1 MSQNITKKMM
11 KNLNKTFH
19 LYFEY
24 NEFDSPD
31 IKGSYEN
38 MDVSFLNKIA
48 YARKTAGCAFKIT
61 SGYRSPAHNAKVGG
75 VPSSSHTI
83 GRACDIYAPTSRQKF
98 LILSALLDAG
108 FNRIGV
114 ANNFIH
120 VDDDPSK
127 AEDVIWTY

>member
-1 MSQNITKKMM
+1 MM
-11 KNLNKTFH
+11 TNLNSDFH

-24 NEFDSPD
+24 SEFDSPD
-31 IKGSYEN
+31 QEGSYEHMN
-38 MDVSFLNKIA
+38 VEFLNKLA
-48 YARKTAGCAFKIT
+48 QARKIAAVGFKIT

-75 VPSSSHTI
+75 VKGSSHTN
-83 GRACDIYAPTSRQKF
+83 GHAVDIYAPTSTQKY
-98 LILSALLDAG
+98 LIINALLQAG

-114 ANNFIH
+114 AKNFIH

>member
-1 MSQNITKKMM
+1 MM
-11 KNLNKTFH
+11 INLNSDFH

-24 NEFDSPD
+24 SEFDSPD
-31 IKGSYEN
+31 QEGSYEHMN
-38 MDVSFLNKIA
+38 VEFLNKLA
-48 YARKTAGCAFKIT
+48 QARKIAAVGFKIT

-75 VPSSSHTI
+75 VKGSSHTN
-83 GRACDIYAPTSRQKF
+83 GHAVDIYAPTSTQKY
-98 LILSALLDAG
+98 LIINALLQAG

-114 ANNFIH
+114 AKNFIH

>member
-1 MSQNITKKMM
+1 MM
-11 KNLNKTFH
+11 TNLNSDFH

-24 NEFDSPD
+24 SEFDSPD
-31 IKGSYEN
+31 QEGSYEHMN
-38 MDVSFLNKIA
+38 VDFLNKLA
-48 YARKTAGCAFKIT
+48 QARKIAAVGFKIT

-75 VPSSSHTI
+75 VKGSSHTN
-83 GRACDIYAPTSRQKF
+83 GHAVDIYAPTSTQKY
-98 LILSALLDAG
+98 LIINALLQAG

-114 ANNFIH
+114 AKNFIH